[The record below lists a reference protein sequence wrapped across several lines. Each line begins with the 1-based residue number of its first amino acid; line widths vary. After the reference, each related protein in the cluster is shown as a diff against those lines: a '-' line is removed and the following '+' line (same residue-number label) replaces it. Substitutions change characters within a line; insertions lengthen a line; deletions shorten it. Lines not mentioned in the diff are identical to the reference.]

1 MIYFYS
7 FLLYLVQPFIWCRLL
22 FRSLKAPAYRQR
34 WQERYGFCRHKVKAN
49 GILIHAVSV
58 GETLA
63 AIPLINALQQQY
75 PELPIT
81 VTTMT
86 PTGSERVSTLL
97 GERVCHVYL
106 PYDLPCAMQRFLN
119 ILQPTLVIIMET
131 ELWPNLIRHLHKK
144 TIPLIIANA
153 RLSDKSFRQYAQI
166 NRFIRKILQQI
177 SLVAVQNALDGQ
189 RFLELGLPKSHLA
202 VIGSLKF
209 DISLSD
215 ADRKQITL
223 LRNTWQLTRP
233 VLIAA
238 STHSG
243 EEELILRAFAR
254 LLRTHPNLLLILVP
268 RHPERFKD
276 VEKLVSAHHFTYQL
290 RSQKQVPVDETQI
303 VIGDTMGELMLL
315 YGLADIAFMGGSL
328 IPHGGHNPLEPALHK
343 LAIISGP
350 HTFNFAVI
358 YHQLYKNGALAIS
371 SSETETLYS
380 ICNQLISCPEKASVM
395 GNKAALTL
403 KQNQGTIQRLL
414 LLIQG
419 YLDDKPQQQ

>member
-7 FLLYLVQPFIWCRLL
+7 LLLYLIQPFIWCRLL

-34 WQERYGFCRHKVKAN
+34 WQERYGFCQHKVKAN

-63 AIPLINALQQQY
+63 AIPLIKSLQQQY
-75 PELPIT
+75 PEFPIT

-97 GERVCHVYL
+97 GDRVCHVYL
-106 PYDLPCAMQRFLN
+106 PYDLPCAVRRFLN
-119 ILQPTLVIIMET
+119 ILQPKLVIIMET
-131 ELWPNLIRHLHKK
+131 ELWPNLIQHLYKK
-144 TIPLIIANA
+144 AIPLVIANA
-153 RLSDKSFRQYAQI
+153 RLSDKSFKRYARV
-166 NRFIRKILQQI
+166 NRFIKGILQKI
-177 SLVAVQNALDGQ
+177 SLVAVQNRFDGQ

-209 DISLSD
+209 DLSLSD
-215 ADRKQITL
+215 ADKEQITL

-238 STHSG
+238 STHAG
-243 EEELILRAFAR
+243 EEQVILSAFAR
-254 LLRTHPNLLLILVP
+254 LLHTHPNLLLILVP

-290 RSQKQVPVDETQI
+290 RSQKQAPVNETQV
-303 VIGDTMGELMLL
+303 VIGDTMGELMVL

-328 IPHGGHNPLEPALHK
+328 IPHGGHNPLEPALHS

-358 YHQLYKNGALAIS
+358 YDQLYKNGALAIS
-371 SSETETLYS
+371 SSETAALYTV
-380 ICNQLISCPEKASVM
+380 CHQLISCPEKASVM
-395 GNKAALTL
+395 GNKAALIL

-414 LLIQG
+414 LLVQG